1 MLLAT
6 FYRIKVVTTTKT
18 LSQILNDEEK
28 LR

>member
-6 FYRIKVVTTTKT
+6 FYQIKVVTTTKT